1 MINIKDKIKNKK
13 FHMPKLE
20 TRLYDNN
27 LIVKRIKNK
36 NFLKFIIAGFVFLII
51 SFIFR
56 TSIFIDFFSLF
67 SFLIVFAFIVKKYS
81 LKDNN
86 RVLLLLSS
94 IFFVLS
100 YYYVY
105 LLLVIFAFVD
115 YESIVKIRKKE
126 VKADGINYE
135 NYVYIG
141 IEDTSKMNYSFE
153 SPYTED
159 VYSYLFNMKF
169 DIWHTNYA
177 ILENSL
183 DKYKLSI
190 LASKLEKDNI
200 KINIPKET
208 KERIMSKRK
217 ELLTYITYLKK
228 KYNYDTFNTKTKE
241 LFKLIE
247 NNKSLEELPEYQS
260 KEYKNFEKDVIND
273 IDSIIALSKNI
284 FKIRS
289 KYKIKKL
296 ILFKFKDNK
305 DIIIY
310 EIIPN
315 YDIGKEKFIEK
326 YKENIKDFEPI
337 KYNIELP
344 DLELDEEEE
353 EKLKDEIEKDDNYE
367 Q

>member
-1 MINIKDKIKNKK
+1 
-13 FHMPKLE
+13 
-20 TRLYDNN
+20 
-27 LIVKRIKNK
+27 
-36 NFLKFIIAGFVFLII
+36 
-51 SFIFR
+51 
-56 TSIFIDFFSLF
+56 
-67 SFLIVFAFIVKKYS
+67 
-81 LKDNN
+81 
-86 RVLLLLSS
+86 
-94 IFFVLS
+94 
-100 YYYVY
+100 
-105 LLLVIFAFVD
+105 
-115 YESIVKIRKKE
+115 
-126 VKADGINYE
+126 
-135 NYVYIG
+135 
-141 IEDTSKMNYSFE
+141 
-153 SPYTED
+153 
-159 VYSYLFNMKF
+159 MKF

-177 ILENSL
+177 IIENSL
-183 DKYKLSI
+183 DEYKLSI

-247 NNKSLEELPEYQS
+247 NNKSLEELPEYKS

-273 IDSIIALSKNI
+273 IDSIIVLSKNI

-289 KYKIKKL
+289 KYRIKKL
-296 ILFKFKDNK
+296 ILYNFKDNK

-337 KYNIELP
+337 KYNIQLP
-344 DLELDEEEE
+344 DFELDEEEE
-353 EKLKDEIEKDDNYE
+353 QKLKEEIEKDDNYE